1 MPQFLYIASQDADG
15 GILRCTITSKGRLVT
30 VNCYPLDKPA
40 YLCVDGNTLYA
51 LLREPFQ
58 MQSGVA
64 EFDILPDGS
73 LRSTGEIQPVHG
85 TISAHIFAREGRVY
99 TANYLSGTT
108 TLLPD
113 RLLAHNGRSVDPLRQ
128 TCSHPHCITPTPD
141 GNFLC
146 INDLG
151 TDCIYVCTMDLNEV
165 SRVSV
170 PAGSGPRH
178 LVFSPDGK
186 TAFCSNEMG
195 ASVSVFSYAQGRL
208 TPEGLYSVCP
218 EDYSGPISASAIR
231 ISPEGDRLYVSN
243 RGHNS
248 AAIFDVAG
256 TVLRNRRFLP
266 VQGDS
271 PREMTLAGDFLLFGN
286 ENSHTVTV
294 VSRKTEEFLGSYPV
308 MRPWCILP
316 VEL

>member
-1 MPQFLYIASQDADG
+1 MRRTLYIASQDATG
-15 GILRCTITSKGRLVT
+15 GILRCTLSEEGKLELVERCP
-30 VNCYPLDKPA
+30 VDRPA
-40 YLCVDGNTLYA
+40 YLCRDGRKLYA

-73 LRSTGEIQPVHG
+73 LERAGEILPAHG
-85 TISAHIFAREGRVY
+85 TIGAHIYAREGRVY

-113 RLLAHNGRSVDPLRQ
+113 RILAHNGRSVDPVRQ

-141 GNFLC
+141 GQYLC
-146 INDLG
+146 ITDLG
-151 TDCIYVCTMDLNEV
+151 TDCIYVCTMDLAEV
-165 SRVSV
+165 SRTTV
-170 PAGSGPRH
+170 PAGAGPRH
-178 LVFSPDGK
+178 LVFSPDGR

-195 ASVSVFSYAQGRL
+195 ASVSVFAYEDGRL
-208 TPEGLYSVCP
+208 TPAGVYSTCP
-218 EDYSGPISASAIR
+218 EGYTGTITASAIC

-248 AAIFDVAG
+248 AAVFAVEGRTLKD
-256 TVLRNRRFLP
+256 RRFLP
-266 VQGDS
+266 CRGDS
-271 PREMTLAGDFLLFGN
+271 PREMALVGDFLLFGN

-294 VSRKTEEFLGSYPV
+294 FHRKTEEFRSEFPAV
-308 MRPWCILP
+308 RPWCILADDC
-316 VEL
+316 

>member
-1 MPQFLYIASQDADG
+1 MTQFLYIASQDVSG
-15 GILRCTITSKGRLVT
+15 GILRCSLSPEGRLDT
-30 VNCYPLDKPA
+30 VGFYPLDRPA
-40 YLCVDGNTLYA
+40 YLCSEGDRLYA

-64 EFDILPDGS
+64 EFHILPDGS
-73 LRSTGEIQPVHG
+73 LEQVGEIHPVHG
-85 TISAHIFAREGRVY
+85 TISAHIFARDGRIY

-113 RLLAHNGRSVDPLRQ
+113 RLLAHNGRSVDPDRQ

-141 GNFLC
+141 GNYLC

-151 TDCIYVCTMDLNEV
+151 TDCIYVCTMDLKEI

-186 TAFCSNEMG
+186 TAYCSNEMG
-195 ASVSVFSYAQGRL
+195 ASVSVFSYREGQL
-208 TPEGLYSVCP
+208 TPVGQYSTCP
-218 EDYSGPISASAIR
+218 QDYTGWISASAIR

-248 AAIFDVAG
+248 AAIFDVEG
-256 TVLRNRRFLP
+256 TVLKNRRFLQ
-266 VQGDS
+266 VGGDS
-271 PREMTLAGDFLLFGN
+271 PREMTIAGDFLLFGN

-294 VSRKTEEFLGSYPV
+294 FSRKTEEYLSTFPV
-308 MRPWCILP
+308 TRPWCILP
-316 VEL
+316 AER